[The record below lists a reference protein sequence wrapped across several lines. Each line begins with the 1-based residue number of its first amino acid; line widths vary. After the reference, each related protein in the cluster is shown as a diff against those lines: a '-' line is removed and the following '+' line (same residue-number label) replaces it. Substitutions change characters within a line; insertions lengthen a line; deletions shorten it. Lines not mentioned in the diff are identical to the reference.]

1 MRMSDWSSDV
11 CSSDLADF
19 AALGL
24 FRAGGQQLFLLG
36 GDYGRL
42 TENGVAI
49 ALILDER
56 RQAHAVTDLQVAWF
70 RKCAHHLVWEF
81 GELQQIVKILLG
93 DRQAL
98 GHLRPDALI
107 IGFHRVPIISG
118 PLEIGYVLALPGFRS
133 EERLVGKE

>member
-19 AALGL
+19 AALDL

-42 TENGVAI
+42 TETGVAI

-56 RQAHAVTDLQVAWF
+56 RQAHAVTDLKVAWF
-70 RKCAHHLVWEF
+70 RKCAHHLV
-81 GELQQIVKILLG
+81 GEL
-93 DRQAL
+93 DRTGVAQ
-98 GHLRPDALI
+98 GNRESVSVD
-107 IGFHRVPIISG
+107 SG
-118 PLEIGYVLALPGFRS
+118 GRRIFTKHTNSYYIPT
-133 EERLVGKE
+133 